1 MPQHTIEI
9 EDKSI
14 EVMLEDLSGDLCD
27 ENLDRTQSAYSCAP
41 ACPFSRKFGSSCSR
55 LHGVWSH

>member
-41 ACPFSRKFGSSCSR
+41 ACAFSR
-55 LHGVWSH
+55 

>member
-14 EVMLEDLSGDLCD
+14 EVMLEDLSGDLTD
-27 ENLDRTQSAYSCAP
+27 ENLDRTRP
-41 ACPFSRKFGSSCSR
+41 AFISLPSMICGR
-55 LHGVWSH
+55 